1 MVKGVDSG
9 CHQPC
14 APAPNSVLFVWK
26 HDDAKVRI
34 LHASLEKK
42 TSTGNSSCY
51 LLLVILKDKSPLFLS
66 FYGSGKTS
74 LY

>member
-1 MVKGVDSG
+1 MAKGVDSG

-14 APAPNSVLFVWK
+14 APAPNCVIFLWK
-26 HDDAKVRI
+26 GKHGDAIVKI

-42 TSTGNSSCY
+42 TSTGNESCY
-51 LLLVILKDKSPLFLS
+51 LLLVIFKDKSLMF
-66 FYGSGKTS
+66 FS

>member
-1 MVKGVDSG
+1 MAKGVDSG

-14 APAPNSVLFVWK
+14 APAPNSVTFPWKRK
-26 HDDAKVRI
+26 HDDAKVKI

-42 TSTGNSSCY
+42 TSTGNSSFY
-51 LLLVILKDKSPLFLS
+51 LFLVILKDKSPMIV
-66 FYGSGKTS
+66 S